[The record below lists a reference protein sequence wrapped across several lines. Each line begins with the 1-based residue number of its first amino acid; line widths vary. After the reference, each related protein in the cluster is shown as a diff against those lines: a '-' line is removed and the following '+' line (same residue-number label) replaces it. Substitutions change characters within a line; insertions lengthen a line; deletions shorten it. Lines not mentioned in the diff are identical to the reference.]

1 MACRLGLLGRTFFG
15 CVWLLGWEFVIT
27 ALGRK
32 TIINIEGKMLKT
44 ENTLVIHERE
54 HTGERPFNCAIC
66 GNGYKSSSVLGTHM
80 KHVHKVISPGM
91 KPIEKRVRKNKDL
104 I

>member
-32 TIINIEGKMLKT
+32 TIINIEGKMFKT
-44 ENTLVIHERE
+44 EIS
-54 HTGERPFNCAIC
+54 A
-66 GNGYKSSSVLGTHM
+66 VLF
-80 KHVHKVISPGM
+80 
-91 KPIEKRVRKNKDL
+91 
-104 I
+104 